1 MPFTPLAQTELDAEQ
16 VQEKEKA
23 PSTDGRDRLPHPAPG
38 GNPIQQEL
46 QVPQTAQRLLANHL
60 RCPPHTSGQDAQLL
74 PSSPQQPFWPGISLD
89 LTGATL
95 VDFNFEQVSV
105 IQAQFVGATFQGVAL
120 FREVTFQGVALFREV
135 TFQGAAGFN
144 EATFQHL
151 ARRQPPCIQVSRL
164 SWSTAWWKSGPV
176 RATRRPRA
184 VG

>member
-1 MPFTPLAQTELDAEQ
+1 MVETDSHIQRREATLSSRSFRFPRPPSTSSPATSAALRTPL
-16 VQEKEKA
+16 VRM
-23 PSTDGRDRLPHPAPG
+23 PS
-38 GNPIQQEL
+38 
-46 QVPQTAQRLLANHL
+46 
-60 RCPPHTSGQDAQLL
+60 
-74 PSSPQQPFWPGISLD
+74 SSPQQPFWPGISLD

-120 FREVTFQGVALFREV
+120 FREVTFQGLALFREA

-176 RATRRPRA
+176 RATRRPRE